1 MCACVLVV
9 CSRLFLLRSNGL
21 KIGYELAPC
30 RYEVR
35 AFAGGVYLTGEK
47 VGEGIQKELNS
58 KETHQPGGGKGRSYF
73 EVTMEVPGMQVS

>member
-1 MCACVLVV
+1 MYVCVLVV

-21 KIGYELAPC
+21 KIGYELVPY
-30 RYEVR
+30 RFEVR
-35 AFAGGVYLTGEK
+35 AFAGGVLSHRGK
-47 VGEGIQKELNS
+47 VGEEIQKELNS